1 MSSLGGSIYQFP
13 GQHSS
18 LTLTWLEWLLFLKG
32 TYCLKAFVITH
43 DLCIHST
50 KKRHAQRHVILSFL
64 KLGLSAEVHRLV
76 QTCILT
82 QDVISSHIWHLCIHV
97 EQLIRKLSSFFSFIL
112 SQSQSVLS
120 TEPPQRYDR
129 SRVLVQFLQA
139 DMFIFLYVPL
149 TFIFQGLRESALPQI

>member
-97 EQLIRKLSSFFSFIL
+97 EQLIRKLSIFFLLFCHNHRVSYPQNHLRDTIGQEYWFSFFRRICLSSFMCL
-112 SQSQSVLS
+112 
-120 TEPPQRYDR
+120 
-129 SRVLVQFLQA
+129 
-139 DMFIFLYVPL
+139 
-149 TFIFQGLRESALPQI
+149 